1 MWPTSSAGCVSR
13 KQLAVSPPDIDRL
26 ATRNARLFMAFRI
39 LFNVR
44 FYYPVFMIL
53 FLDFGITL
61 EQFGLLNAAWAA
73 AIVLLE
79 VPSGAL
85 ADLIGRK
92 RLLVAAAVLMV
103 VEMLALCLVPVPS
116 AWVFPALM
124 LNRIVSG
131 IAEAFASGADE
142 ALAYD
147 SLVAAGRAEEWPR
160 VLERMMQVGAIAT
173 MTGMVTGSLLYT
185 PGPLNAVAEVLG
197 LPATLTAA
205 DTFRLPVWMTVGSAL
220 GVVAVTLAMREPP
233 REQQPATPGLLAPF
247 RQTAATGWWILA
259 HPIVMVV
266 ILAGVLFDQPIRQL
280 LVVSSEIYRQIAIPE
295 PLFGFVAA
303 GTAIVSL
310 VAAGPIRRLAMET
323 TPLRNFFV
331 IALVTFVGLV
341 GTALFVPWWGV
352 VFSMLLS
359 LTMRMLMFLQ
369 SHYLNQLVSS
379 DRRATVLSFRGLA
392 INISYGLMS
401 LVFSAA
407 VAAAEAAGMTASESL
422 ASADQ
427 PAFRFVVG
435 VLPVYFTIASGL
447 FVGGVCWMVRDRDRF
462 GRRGGFV
469 APQSANG

>member
-1 MWPTSSAGCVSR
+1 
-13 KQLAVSPPDIDRL
+13 
-26 ATRNARLFMAFRI
+26 MAFRI

-85 ADLIGRK
+85 ADLVGRR
-92 RLLVAAAVLMV
+92 RLLVAAGVLMV

-116 AWVFPALM
+116 VWVFPALL
-124 LNRIVSG
+124 LNRVVSG
-131 IAEAFASGADE
+131 VAEAFASGADE

-147 SLVAAGRAEEWPR
+147 SLVAAGRAEAWPR
-160 VLERMMQVGAIAT
+160 VLERMMQVGAIVT
-173 MTGMVTGSLLYT
+173 MTGMVTGSLLYK
-185 PGPLNAVAEVLG
+185 PEPLNAVAAAMG

-205 DTFRLPVWMTVGSAL
+205 DTFRLPVWLTLASAI
-220 GVVAVTLAMREPP
+220 GVVVVTLLMREPP
-233 REQQPATPGLLAPF
+233 RTEEPAAAGLLAPF

-259 HPIVMVV
+259 HPLVMVV

-280 LVVSSEIYRQIAIPE
+280 LVVSSEIYRQIQIPE
-295 PLFGFVAA
+295 PAFGFVAA
-303 GTAIVSL
+303 GTAMVSL

-323 TPLRNFFV
+323 TPHRNFLV
-331 IALVTFVGLV
+331 LALVTCVGLV
-341 GTALFVPWWGV
+341 GTACFIPWWGV

-379 DRRATVLSFRGLA
+379 QRRATVLSFRGLA

-407 VAAAEAAGMTASESL
+407 VAAAEASGVTAADPGAAGEA
-422 ASADQ
+422 

-435 VLPVYFTIASGL
+435 LLPIYFVLAAGL
-447 FVGGVCWMVRDRDRF
+447 FVGGVAWLVRDRDRF
-462 GRRGGFV
+462 HRGGGFPP
-469 APQSANG
+469 ADG